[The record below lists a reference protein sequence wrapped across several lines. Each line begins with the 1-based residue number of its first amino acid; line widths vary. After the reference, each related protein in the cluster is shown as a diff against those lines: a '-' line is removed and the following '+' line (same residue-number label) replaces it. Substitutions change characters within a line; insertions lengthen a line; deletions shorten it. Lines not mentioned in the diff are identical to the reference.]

1 MARIIV
7 FRGREKEQTC
17 QLSKRRML
25 IGRGED
31 ADIRVDNPLVS
42 RAHAVVRF
50 DQGGWQVEDL
60 ESPNGLY
67 LNGKRTKAAALQ
79 VGDRIELGRHVL
91 IFEGT
96 GESEFDVET
105 QHHTYHPEGSA
116 TEATAILKPMDVEEL
131 HRRVRSRMKM
141 HLVMVW
147 DQQRKEVFL
156 DKDRYLIG
164 YSDACNI
171 RLPGSSLLG
180 KEVARL
186 SREGESY
193 RLEGLTALN
202 KVRINGTRAEF
213 QILQDGDRIRIR
225 NVTIQFHQNVGRKKK
240 ETDE

>member
-1 MARIIV
+1 VARIIV

-17 QLSKRRML
+17 QLNKRRML
-25 IGRGED
+25 IGRGDD

-50 DQGGWQVEDL
+50 GRSGWQVEDL

-67 LNGKRTKAAALQ
+67 LNGKRTKVASLE

-105 QHHTYHPEGSA
+105 QNHSYHSEGSA

-147 DQQRKEVFL
+147 DQQRKEIFL

-164 YSDACNI
+164 YSNACNI

-186 SREGESY
+186 SREGETY
-193 RLEGLTALN
+193 RLEALTAMN
-202 KVRINGTRAEF
+202 KVRINGKRAEF
-213 QILQDGDRIRIR
+213 QALVDGDRIHIR
-225 NVTIQFHQNVGRKKK
+225 NVTIQFHQDVGRKKNDH
-240 ETDE
+240 EE